1 MFVFFIGSLNDM
13 FNVSLS
19 PLLPP
24 PFSRPFQMH
33 FYRFLSTDEIY
44 ATPIFR
50 GGGGGG
56 LVVPQK
62 IRQHIR
68 LNVCSIPKDPA
79 SSFPLELER
88 KQKLGAPSFLRN

>member
-1 MFVFFIGSLNDM
+1 
-13 FNVSLS
+13 
-19 PLLPP
+19 
-24 PFSRPFQMH
+24 MH

-44 ATPIFR
+44 ATLLLS
-50 GGGGGG
+50 GGGGG

-88 KQKLGAPSFLRN
+88 KTKIRSPKFFLGGIEVRARER